1 MGFIATEPLPVKNDP
16 DQERVVSD
24 EWFPAIVLADMRTAM
39 RLDGT
44 VTAARLKTAVH
55 GAVMQVNQE
64 LHAWQMVQKEAGYA
78 ALADVPASTI
88 DHRSVLIEHYLRAVY
103 YLGTAELHAQYR
115 DFDSTHTGIQHAVEL
130 ESRIDEDRRLA
141 RQALRA
147 ILHKTPIMVELI

>member
-16 DQERVVSD
+16 DQESVISD
-24 EWFPAIVLADMRTAM
+24 GWFPAIVLADMRAAM

-44 VTAARLKTAVH
+44 VTAVRLKAAVH

-64 LHAWQMVQKEAGYA
+64 LYAWQKVQKEAGYA
-78 ALADVPASTI
+78 ALADVPAPTI

-103 YLGTAELHAQYR
+103 YLSAAELHAQYR
-115 DFDSTHTGIQHAVEL
+115 DFDSTHTGVQHAVEL

-147 ILHKTPIMVELI
+147 ILHKTPITVELI